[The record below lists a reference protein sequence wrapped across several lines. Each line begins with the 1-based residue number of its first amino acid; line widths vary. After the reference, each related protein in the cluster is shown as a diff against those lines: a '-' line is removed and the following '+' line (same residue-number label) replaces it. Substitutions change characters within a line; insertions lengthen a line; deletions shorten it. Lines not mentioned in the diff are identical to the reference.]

1 MKRLLKVST
10 WVVVALVIVGGI
22 TLVARQQQTAS
33 EKYERDRESRCVA
46 TFPIASEAE
55 KQDACKHEKDSGKN
69 YLQWWY
75 VLFAWPEGITTW
87 AIIATGVVIGWQSFQ
102 TKKAAQA
109 ALLNAQAVINSERPW
124 IMVTVEEVVG
134 PSGGFNLYM
143 TNKGRTPAMVTG
155 AYIGCVVVKDLSALP
170 NKAPYGPGSMA
181 KDRIVLA
188 GEKLPITWFD
198 GSTLKKIVGKGFPS
212 APWDG
217 DIFVFGKVA
226 YRDLLSPSSRSAHET
241 RWIGLY
247 QLPTGESSDSI
258 FSFQGIGVPDEYD
271 RYS

>member
-1 MKRLLKVST
+1 MKRLLKIST
-10 WVVVALVIVGGI
+10 WVVVTLVIVGGI
-22 TLVARQQQTAS
+22 ARVARQEQAAS

-46 TFPIASEAE
+46 TFSIASEAE
-55 KQDACKHEKDSGKN
+55 QQNACKHEKDSGRN

-75 VLFAWPEGITTW
+75 VLLAWPEGITTW
-87 AIIATGVVIGWQSFQ
+87 AIIATGVVISWQTVQ
-102 TKKAAQA
+102 TKKAAEA
-109 ALLNAQAVINSERPW
+109 ALLNAQALINAERPW

-143 TNKGRTPAMVTG
+143 TDKARTPAMVTD
-155 AYIGCVVVKDLSALP
+155 AYIGCVAVEDLSALP
-170 NKAPYGPGSMA
+170 TKAPYGPGSMA
-181 KDRIVLA
+181 KDRIVLPD
-188 GEKLPITWFD
+188 EKQLMTWFS
-198 GSTLKKIVGKGFPS
+198 GVTLKKIVGETFPS

-217 DIFVFGKVA
+217 DIFVFGKVV
-226 YRDLLSPSSRSAHET
+226 YRDLLSPSSSDAHET

-247 QLPTGESSDSI
+247 QLPTGESGDSI